1 MNNNQRRGNRDM
13 EAVFTF
19 SLVDEEEDKSFCSAS
34 RLCEPIVEIGRSG
47 GEEGCRHASYKAM
60 LHL

>member
-1 MNNNQRRGNRDM
+1 M

-34 RLCEPIVEIGRSG
+34 RLCERIVEIGRSG